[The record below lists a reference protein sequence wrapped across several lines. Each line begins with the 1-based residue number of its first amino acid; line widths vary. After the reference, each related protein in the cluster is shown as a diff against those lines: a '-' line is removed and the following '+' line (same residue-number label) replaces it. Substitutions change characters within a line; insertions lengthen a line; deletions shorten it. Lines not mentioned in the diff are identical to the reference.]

1 MNLSRNFPWSPT
13 GMANIGD
20 IREAFD
26 RLLGNPAEADQSNVV
41 TSQWAPRVDI
51 KEEDKRFVIYA
62 DVPGVDP
69 GEIEVSME
77 KGILTI
83 KGERT
88 VENREQ
94 NGKFTRLE
102 RSHGLFHRRF
112 ALPDSADADGITAH
126 GKHGVLEIV
135 IPKKAETTPRRITI
149 NAGG

>member
-1 MNLSRNFPWSPT
+1 MNLSRNFPWNPA
-13 GMANIGD
+13 GAANMGD

-26 RLLGNPAEADQSNVV
+26 RLLGNPTETDQSNVV

-69 GEIEVSME
+69 EQIEVSME

-102 RSHGLFHRRF
+102 RSHGVFHRRF
-112 ALPDSADADGITAH
+112 ALPDSADADGVTAH

-149 NAGG
+149 NTGA

>member
-1 MNLSRNFPWSPT
+1 MNLSRNFPWNPT

-26 RLLGNPAEADQSNVV
+26 RLLGSPAEADQSNVV

-112 ALPDSADADGITAH
+112 ALPDSADAEGITAH

-149 NAGG
+149 NTGS